1 MYTMCADMELDFY
14 RDFYKKGSRRSKVK
28 ICSGICTSVV
38 TVRKNDKA
46 EYVFIQNYAREVK
59 AVPIPDEYEVLYGS
73 QSEVLQPL
81 QTKIIKKPV

>member
-1 MYTMCADMELDFY
+1 MELDFY
-14 RDFYKKGSRRSKVK
+14 RDFYARVTEEAGLK
-28 ICSGICTSVV
+28 SVLEFVPAGVSV

-81 QTKIIKKPV
+81 QTKIIKMPV